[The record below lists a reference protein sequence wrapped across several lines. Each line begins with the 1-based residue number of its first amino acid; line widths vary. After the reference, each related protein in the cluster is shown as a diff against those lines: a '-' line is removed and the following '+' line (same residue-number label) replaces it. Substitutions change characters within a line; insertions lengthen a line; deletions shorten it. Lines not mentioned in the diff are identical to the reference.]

1 MAHLVERLLRIPEV
15 CGSNPVIG
23 KIYIEYLFTVKC
35 IEKMRIKKK
44 RQRMAHF

>member
-23 KIYIEYLFTVKC
+23 KIYIEYLFTVNC
-35 IEKMRIKKK
+35 IAKLQKKK
-44 RQRMAHF
+44 SLEMADF